1 MSDPRDRPEPEDVP
15 TFAES
20 VASAADAPTF
30 APDAPTFIPDAPGIS
45 PDALTISDPTA
56 AGLLRVS
63 GDAVTFAAGV
73 AVTDAALPAS
83 IGRYRIVR
91 LIGEGGM
98 GAVYEAEQDQPRRTV
113 ALKVIKPG
121 LASPELLRRF
131 AQDAQALGRLQ
142 HPGIAQIYDAG
153 TADTGYGSQPYFA
166 MEFIRGAALR
176 DYADGRHLGLRERL
190 ELMVKICEAV
200 HHAHQRGLI
209 HRDLKPGNIIVDE
222 TGQPK
227 ILDFGVARVTDS
239 DTQATMATDVGQLVG
254 TLNYM
259 SPEQVLADPLD
270 IDTRSDVYAL
280 GVILYELLSGR
291 LPYQISKRLH
301 EAMQT
306 IREEDPSRLSTID
319 RRYRGDIE
327 TIAAKALEKDKTR
340 RYSSAAELAA
350 DITHYLKDEPIIAQP
365 PTASYQLQKFARRHK
380 ALVGGVA
387 AVFVVL
393 IGGVV
398 ASTWQAIRASR
409 AEHAAVQER
418 DRAAA
423 AERVA
428 VEQRD
433 RAASAERSA
442 TSARDE
448 AVTAR
453 GVAVAAEGE
462 AKQER
467 DRAVAEKQRADTESA
482 TAKAVTEFLQ
492 RNLFEQVT
500 GGTGRGAAPDMSVS
514 GALDRTAAR
523 IDGAFAGQ
531 PLVEAGVREAVGI
544 SYMGLSLWDKA
555 ATQFDRA
562 VAIRRR
568 AQGDED
574 PETLKALR
582 RLAAIDANQRRWEPA
597 EARMQQILDVQRRRF
612 GPDHA
617 DTLQYTLDMAGVYL
631 SWGKL
636 DKAEPLAARA
646 VEGRRRTLGADHKD
660 TIGAL
665 AIQVSIYAQQKRWAD
680 AQRVAEAAYAS
691 ARRTLGEKDPMTVS
705 LATSLPQIA
714 VQVRSGDRAERAQ
727 ALTDV
732 SKGLAETKA
741 SSLPEMVAIAAAR
754 ATNAFQQGKFDE
766 AVPPLLEAMEASRRA
781 GQEELSLTSI
791 LAGIYALQGK
801 LAQAEQTLAPV
812 LARPDPNKDL
822 MANVLVFGLRNIAIA
837 LRNEKRFAE
846 AEAYF
851 VKLVPLEI
859 AAPGETANQTR
870 VDAFLLA
877 DVYGAQGKYG
887 ESERAFVPLLEMQRR
902 VAGRDS
908 LAAFSAQANL
918 GWTQLMQGRLA
929 DAEKTLRE
937 AMDGMTRVSP
947 AAWERAN
954 TAGMLGATLARLKRY
969 ADAEPLLISGYEGMA
984 TGKAVNPNAASR
996 MSREQVGAAL
1006 LQLYRDTGNTAR
1018 TAEWEKKLRN

>member
-1 MSDPRDRPEPEDVP
+1 MSDRPRPEDLP
-15 TFAES
+15 TFAEG
-20 VASAADAPTF
+20 VTTPADAPTI
-30 APDAPTFIPDAPGIS
+30 APDAPT
-45 PDALTISDPTA
+45 ISDT
-56 AGLLRVS
+56 
-63 GDAVTFAAGV
+63 AVTFAEAM
-73 AVTDAALPAS
+73 AVTDAALPAR

-121 LASPELLRRF
+121 LAGPELLRRF
-131 AQDAQALGRLQ
+131 AQEAQALGRLQ

-153 TADTGYGSQPYFA
+153 TADTGFGSQPYFA
-166 MEFIRGAALR
+166 MEFIRGASLR
-176 DYADGRHLGLRERL
+176 EYADSRRLGLRERL
-190 ELMVKICEAV
+190 ELMVKICDAV

-222 TGQPK
+222 AGQPK

-239 DTQATMATDVGQLVG
+239 DTQVTLQTDVGQLVG

-350 DITHYLKDEPIIAQP
+350 DITRYLKDEPIVAQP
-365 PTASYQLQKFARRHK
+365 PTARYQLEKFARRHK

-393 IGGVV
+393 VAGVV
-398 ASTWQAIRASR
+398 VSTWQAIRASR
-409 AEHAAVQER
+409 AEYAAVQER

-423 AERVA
+423 AGRAA
-428 VEQRD
+428 VVQRD
-433 RAASAERSA
+433 RATAAERSA
-442 TSARDE
+442 TSARDD
-448 AVTAR
+448 AVAAR
-453 GVAVAAEGE
+453 GVAIAAEGQ

-482 TAKAVTEFLQ
+482 TAKAVSEFLQ
-492 RNLFEQVT
+492 KNLFEQVT
-500 GGTGRGAAPDMSVS
+500 GGIDRAAAQDLSVS

-523 IDGAFAGQ
+523 IDGTFAGQ
-531 PLVEAGVREAVGI
+531 PLVEAGVREAVGTA
-544 SYMGLSLWDKA
+544 YMGLLLWDKA

-574 PETLKALR
+574 SDTLKALR
-582 RLAAIDANQRRWEPA
+582 RLVAIDANQRRWQPA
-597 EARMQQILDVQRRRF
+597 EARMKQILEVQRRRS

-617 DTLQYTLDMAGVYL
+617 DTLQYTLDLAGIYL
-631 SWGKL
+631 TWGKL
-636 DKAEPLAARA
+636 EQAEPLAARA
-646 VEGRRRTLGADHKD
+646 AEGRQRTLGPDHKD

-665 AIQVSIYAQQKRWAD
+665 AIQVAIYAQEKKFAD
-680 AQRVAEAAYAS
+680 AQRVGEAAYAS
-691 ARRTLGEKDPMTVS
+691 ARRTLGEKDTLTIG
-705 LATSLPQIA
+705 LATTLQQIA
-714 VQVRSGDRAERAQ
+714 VQARPADRAQRARV
-727 ALTDV
+727 LTDV
-732 SKGLAETKA
+732 SKGLAETRA
-741 SSLPEMVAIAAAR
+741 TSLPEMVAIAAAR
-754 ATNAFQQGKFDE
+754 ATNAFQQNRLDE
-766 AVPPLLEAMEASRRA
+766 AIPPLLEAMEASRRA

-801 LAQAEQTLAPV
+801 LAEAQQTLAPIM
-812 LARPDPNKDL
+812 ARPDPNKDL
-822 MANVLVFGLRNIAIA
+822 MANVLPFALRNIGTR
-837 LRNEKRFAE
+837 LRNDKRFAE
-846 AEAYF
+846 AEPYL
-851 VKLVPLEI
+851 VKLVPLVVVT
-859 AAPGETANQTR
+859 PGETSNQTR
-870 VDAFLLA
+870 TDAFLLA
-877 DVYGAQGKYG
+877 DVYAAQGKYA

-902 VAGRDS
+902 VAGRES
-908 LAAFSAQANL
+908 LAAFATQAHL

-929 DAEKTLRE
+929 DSEKTLRE
-937 AMDGMTRVSP
+937 ALDGMTRVSP
-947 AAWERAN
+947 DAWERAN
-954 TAGMLGATLARLKRY
+954 TTGMLGATLARQKRH
-969 ADAEPLLISGYEGMA
+969 AEAEPLLISGYDAMA

-996 MSREQVGAAL
+996 MSREQVGEAL
-1006 LQLYRDTGNTAR
+1006 LQLYRDTRNAAGV
-1018 TAEWEKKLRN
+1018 AEWERKLRN

>member
-1 MSDPRDRPEPEDVP
+1 MSDQHDRPKPEDLP
-15 TFAES
+15 TFAEG
-20 VASAADAPTF
+20 VTSAADAPTI
-30 APDAPTFIPDAPGIS
+30 APDAE
-45 PDALTISDPTA
+45 
-56 AGLLRVS
+56 
-63 GDAVTFAAGV
+63 TFAEGV
-73 AVTDAALPAS
+73 AVTDAALPAT

-131 AQDAQALGRLQ
+131 AQEAQALGRLQ

-176 DYADGRHLGLRERL
+176 DYADGRHLGVRERL
-190 ELMVKICEAV
+190 QLMVKICDAV

-365 PTASYQLQKFARRHK
+365 PTTSYQLQKFARRHK
-380 ALVGGVA
+380 ALVGGMA

-393 IGGVV
+393 VAGVV
-398 ASTWQAIRASR
+398 VSTWQAIRAGR
-409 AEHAAVQER
+409 AEAAAVQER

-428 VEQRD
+428 VQQRD
-433 RAASAERSA
+433 RATTAERAA

-453 GVAVAAEGE
+453 GIAVAAEGQATE
-462 AKQER
+462 QR
-467 DRAVAEKQRADTESA
+467 DRALAEKQRADTESA

-492 RNLFEQVT
+492 KNLFEQVT
-500 GGTGRGAAPDMSVS
+500 GGTGRGAASDLSVS

-531 PLVEAGVREAVGI
+531 PVVEAGVREAVGNA
-544 SYMGLSLWDKA
+544 YMGLSLWDKA
-555 ATQFDRA
+555 TTQFDRA

-568 AQGDED
+568 VQGAED
-574 PETLKALR
+574 PDTLKTLR
-582 RLAAIDANQRRWEPA
+582 RLAAVDANQRRWEPA
-597 EARMQQILDVQRRRF
+597 EARMQQVLDVQRRRF

-617 DTLQYTLDMAGVYL
+617 DTLQYTLDMAGIYMT
-631 SWGKL
+631 WGKL
-636 DKAEPLAARA
+636 EKAGPLAARA
-646 VEGRRRTLGADHKD
+646 AEGRRRTLGADHKD
-660 TIGAL
+660 TIDAL
-665 AIQVSIYAQQKRWAD
+665 AVQMTIYVQEKKFAD
-680 AQRVAEAAYAS
+680 AQRVGEAAYAS
-691 ARRTLGEKDPMTVS
+691 ARRTLGGKDS
-705 LATSLPQIA
+705 LTIRLGAALQQVA
-714 VQVRSGDRAERAQ
+714 VQARSGNRDERAR

-732 SKGLAETKA
+732 SKGLADTTA
-741 SSLPEMVAIAAAR
+741 SSLPEMVALAAAR
-754 ATNAFQQGKFDE
+754 ATIAFQQNKYDE

-812 LARPDPNKDL
+812 LARPNPNKDL
-822 MANVLVFGLRNIAIA
+822 MANVLVFGLRNLAIA

-846 AEAYF
+846 AEPYF
-851 VKLVPLEI
+851 AKVVPIEI
-859 AAPGETANQTR
+859 AAPGEAANQTR

-877 DVYGAQGKYG
+877 DVYGAQGKYA
-887 ESERAFVPLLEMQRR
+887 ESEGAFVPLLEMQRR

-918 GWTQLMQGRLA
+918 GWTQLMQGRLT

-954 TAGMLGATLARLKRY
+954 AAGMLGATLARQKRY
-969 ADAEPLLISGYEGMA
+969 ADAEPLLVSGYDGMA

-996 MSREQVGAAL
+996 MSREQVGEAL
-1006 LQLYRDTGNTAR
+1006 VQLYRDTGNTAR
-1018 TAEWEKKLRN
+1018 TAEWEKKILLPAVR

>member
-1 MSDPRDRPEPEDVP
+1 MSDRPPKPEDLP
-15 TFAES
+15 TFAEGTT
-20 VASAADAPTF
+20 AADAPTF
-30 APDAPTFIPDAPGIS
+30 S
-45 PDALTISDPTA
+45 PDALTVSDT
-56 AGLLRVS
+56 
-63 GDAVTFAAGV
+63 AVTFAPGM
-73 AVTDAALPAS
+73 AVTAAALPAT

-131 AQDAQALGRLQ
+131 AQEAQALGRLQ

-153 TADTGYGSQPYFA
+153 TADTGFGSQPYFA

-176 DYADGRHLGLRERL
+176 DYADSRHLGLRERL

-222 TGQPK
+222 AGQPK

-239 DTQATMATDVGQLVG
+239 DTQVTLQTDVGQLVG

-365 PTASYQLQKFARRHK
+365 PTTSYQLQKFARRHK

-393 IGGVV
+393 VAGVV
-398 ASTWQAIRASR
+398 VSSWQAIRASR
-409 AEHAAVQER
+409 AETAAVQDR

-428 VEQRD
+428 VQQRD
-433 RAASAERSA
+433 RAADAERAA

-448 AVTAR
+448 AVTAK
-453 GVAVAAEGE
+453 GVAVAAEGQ
-462 AKQER
+462 AKQDR

-492 RNLFEQVT
+492 KNLFEQVT
-500 GGTGRGAAPDMSVS
+500 GGTERGAAQDLSVS

-523 IDGAFAGQ
+523 IDGTFAGQ
-531 PLVEAGVREAVGI
+531 PLVEAGVREAVGVA
-544 SYMGLSLWDKA
+544 YMGLSLWDQ
-555 ATQFDRA
+555 ATMQFDRA

-574 PETLKALR
+574 ADTLRALR
-582 RLAAIDANQRRWEPA
+582 RLVAIDANQRRWDPA
-597 EARMQQILDVQRRRF
+597 EARMAQVLEVQRRRF

-617 DTLQYTLDMAGVYL
+617 DTLQYTLDMAGIYL
-631 SWGKL
+631 AWGKL
-636 DKAEPLAARA
+636 EKAEPLAARA
-646 VEGRRRTLGADHKD
+646 VEGRRRTLGA
-660 TIGAL
+660 G
-665 AIQVSIYAQQKRWAD
+665 S
-680 AQRVAEAAYAS
+680 
-691 ARRTLGEKDPMTVS
+691 
-705 LATSLPQIA
+705 
-714 VQVRSGDRAERAQ
+714 
-727 ALTDV
+727 
-732 SKGLAETKA
+732 
-741 SSLPEMVAIAAAR
+741 
-754 ATNAFQQGKFDE
+754 QGHH
-766 AVPPLLEAMEASRRA
+766 RRA
-781 GQEELSLTSI
+781 GDSGVDLRS
-791 LAGIYALQGK
+791 GK
-801 LAQAEQTLAPV
+801 EVGRRP
-812 LARPDPNKDL
+812 AR
-822 MANVLVFGLRNIAIA
+822 GGSRI
-837 LRNEKRFAE
+837 
-846 AEAYF
+846 
-851 VKLVPLEI
+851 
-859 AAPGETANQTR
+859 R
-870 VDAFLLA
+870 V
-877 DVYGAQGKYG
+877 
-887 ESERAFVPLLEMQRR
+887 
-902 VAGRDS
+902 
-908 LAAFSAQANL
+908 SA
-918 GWTQLMQGRLA
+918 A
-929 DAEKTLRE
+929 DA
-937 AMDGMTRVSP
+937 
-947 AAWERAN
+947 W
-954 TAGMLGATLARLKRY
+954 
-969 ADAEPLLISGYEGMA
+969 
-984 TGKAVNPNAASR
+984 
-996 MSREQVGAAL
+996 
-1006 LQLYRDTGNTAR
+1006 
-1018 TAEWEKKLRN
+1018 

>member
-1 MSDPRDRPEPEDVP
+1 MSDRPRPEDLP
-15 TFAES
+15 TFAEG
-20 VASAADAPTF
+20 VTTPADAPTI
-30 APDAPTFIPDAPGIS
+30 APDAPTV
-45 PDALTISDPTA
+45 SDT
-56 AGLLRVS
+56 
-63 GDAVTFAAGV
+63 AVTFAEAM
-73 AVTDAALPAS
+73 AVTDAALPAR

-121 LASPELLRRF
+121 LAGPELLRRF
-131 AQDAQALGRLQ
+131 AQEAQALGRLQ

-153 TADTGYGSQPYFA
+153 TADTGFGSQPYFA
-166 MEFIRGAALR
+166 MEFIRGASLR
-176 DYADGRHLGLRERL
+176 EYADSRRLGLRERL
-190 ELMVKICEAV
+190 ELMVKICDAV

-222 TGQPK
+222 AGQPK

-239 DTQATMATDVGQLVG
+239 DTQVTLQTDVGQLVG

-350 DITHYLKDEPIIAQP
+350 DITRYLKDEPIVAQP
-365 PTASYQLQKFARRHK
+365 PTARYQLEKFARRHK

-393 IGGVV
+393 VAGVV
-398 ASTWQAIRASR
+398 VSTWQAIRASR
-409 AEHAAVQER
+409 AEYAAVQER

-423 AERVA
+423 AGRAA
-428 VEQRD
+428 VVQRD
-433 RAASAERSA
+433 RATAAERSA
-442 TSARDE
+442 TSARDD
-448 AVTAR
+448 AVAAR
-453 GVAVAAEGE
+453 GVAIAAEGQ

-482 TAKAVTEFLQ
+482 TAKAVSEFLQ
-492 RNLFEQVT
+492 KNLFEQVT
-500 GGTGRGAAPDMSVS
+500 GGIDRAAAQDLSVS

-523 IDGAFAGQ
+523 IDGTFAGQ
-531 PLVEAGVREAVGI
+531 PLVEAGVREAVGTA
-544 SYMGLSLWDKA
+544 YMGLLLWDKA

-574 PETLKALR
+574 SDTLKALR
-582 RLAAIDANQRRWEPA
+582 RLVAIDANQRRWQPA
-597 EARMQQILDVQRRRF
+597 EARMKQILEVQRRRS

-617 DTLQYTLDMAGVYL
+617 DTLQYTLDLAGIYL
-631 SWGKL
+631 TWGKL
-636 DKAEPLAARA
+636 EQAEPLAARA
-646 VEGRRRTLGADHKD
+646 AEGRQRTLGPDHKD

-665 AIQVSIYAQQKRWAD
+665 AIQVAIYAQEKKFAD
-680 AQRVAEAAYAS
+680 AQRVGEAAYAS
-691 ARRTLGEKDPMTVS
+691 ARRTLGEKDTLTIG
-705 LATSLPQIA
+705 LATTLQQIA
-714 VQVRSGDRAERAQ
+714 VQARPADRAERARV
-727 ALTDV
+727 LTDV
-732 SKGLAETKA
+732 SKGLAETRA
-741 SSLPEMVAIAAAR
+741 TSLPEMVAIAAAR
-754 ATNAFQQGKFDE
+754 ATNAFQQNRLDE
-766 AVPPLLEAMEASRRA
+766 AIPPLLEAMEASRRA

-801 LAQAEQTLAPV
+801 LAEAQQTLAPIM
-812 LARPDPNKDL
+812 ARPDPNKDL
-822 MANVLVFGLRNIAIA
+822 MANVLPFALRNIGTR
-837 LRNEKRFAE
+837 LRNDKRFAE
-846 AEAYF
+846 AEPYL
-851 VKLVPLEI
+851 VKLVPLVVVT
-859 AAPGETANQTR
+859 PGETSNQTR
-870 VDAFLLA
+870 TDAFLLA
-877 DVYGAQGKYG
+877 DVYAAQGKYA

-902 VAGRDS
+902 VAGRES
-908 LAAFSAQANL
+908 LAAFATQAHL

-929 DAEKTLRE
+929 DSEKTLRE
-937 AMDGMTRVSP
+937 ALDGMTRVSP
-947 AAWERAN
+947 DAWERAN
-954 TAGMLGATLARLKRY
+954 TTGMLGATLARQKRY
-969 ADAEPLLISGYEGMA
+969 AEAEPLLISGYDAMA

-996 MSREQVGAAL
+996 MSREQVGEAL
-1006 LQLYRDTGNTAR
+1006 LQLYRDTRNAAGV
-1018 TAEWEKKLRN
+1018 AEWERKLRN

>member
-1 MSDPRDRPEPEDVP
+1 MSDRPRPEDLP
-15 TFAES
+15 TFAEG
-20 VASAADAPTF
+20 VTTPADAPTI
-30 APDAPTFIPDAPGIS
+30 APDAPT
-45 PDALTISDPTA
+45 ISDT
-56 AGLLRVS
+56 
-63 GDAVTFAAGV
+63 AVTFAEAM
-73 AVTDAALPAS
+73 AVTDAALPAR

-121 LASPELLRRF
+121 LAGPELLRRF
-131 AQDAQALGRLQ
+131 AQEAQALGRLQ

-153 TADTGYGSQPYFA
+153 TADTGFGSQPYFA
-166 MEFIRGAALR
+166 MEFIRGASLR
-176 DYADGRHLGLRERL
+176 EYADSRRLGLRERL
-190 ELMVKICEAV
+190 ELMVKICDAV

-222 TGQPK
+222 AGQPK

-239 DTQATMATDVGQLVG
+239 DTQVTLQTDVGQLVG

-350 DITHYLKDEPIIAQP
+350 DITRYLKDEPIVAQP
-365 PTASYQLQKFARRHK
+365 PTARYQLEKFARRHK

-393 IGGVV
+393 VAGVV
-398 ASTWQAIRASR
+398 VSTWQAIRASR
-409 AEHAAVQER
+409 AEYAAVQER

-423 AERVA
+423 AGRAA
-428 VEQRD
+428 VVQRD
-433 RAASAERSA
+433 RATAAERSA
-442 TSARDE
+442 TSARDD
-448 AVTAR
+448 AVAAR
-453 GVAVAAEGE
+453 GVAIAAEGQ

-482 TAKAVTEFLQ
+482 TAKAVSEFLQ
-492 RNLFEQVT
+492 KNLFEQVT
-500 GGTGRGAAPDMSVS
+500 GGIDRAAAQDLSVS

-523 IDGAFAGQ
+523 IDGTFAGQ
-531 PLVEAGVREAVGI
+531 PLVEAGVREAVGTA
-544 SYMGLSLWDKA
+544 YMGLLLWDKA

-574 PETLKALR
+574 SDTLKALR
-582 RLAAIDANQRRWEPA
+582 RLVAIDANQRRWQPA
-597 EARMQQILDVQRRRF
+597 EARMKQILEVQRRRS

-617 DTLQYTLDMAGVYL
+617 DTLQYTLDLAGIYL
-631 SWGKL
+631 TWGKL
-636 DKAEPLAARA
+636 EQAEPLAARA
-646 VEGRRRTLGADHKD
+646 AEGRQRTLGPDHKD

-665 AIQVSIYAQQKRWAD
+665 AIQVAIYAQEKKFAD
-680 AQRVAEAAYAS
+680 AQRVGEAAYAS
-691 ARRTLGEKDPMTVS
+691 ARRTLGEKDTLTIG
-705 LATSLPQIA
+705 LATTLQQIA
-714 VQVRSGDRAERAQ
+714 VQARPADRAERARV
-727 ALTDV
+727 LTDV
-732 SKGLAETKA
+732 SKGLAETRA
-741 SSLPEMVAIAAAR
+741 TSLPEMVAIAAAR
-754 ATNAFQQGKFDE
+754 ATNAFQQNRLDE
-766 AVPPLLEAMEASRRA
+766 AIPPLLEAMEASRRA

-801 LAQAEQTLAPV
+801 LAEAQQTLAPIM
-812 LARPDPNKDL
+812 ARPDPNKDL
-822 MANVLVFGLRNIAIA
+822 MANVLPFALRNIGTR
-837 LRNEKRFAE
+837 LRNDKRFAE
-846 AEAYF
+846 AEPYL
-851 VKLVPLEI
+851 VKLVPLVVVT
-859 AAPGETANQTR
+859 PGETSNQTR
-870 VDAFLLA
+870 TDAFLLA
-877 DVYGAQGKYG
+877 DVYAAQGKYA

-902 VAGRDS
+902 VAGRES
-908 LAAFSAQANL
+908 LAAFATQAHL

-929 DAEKTLRE
+929 DSEKTLRE
-937 AMDGMTRVSP
+937 ALDGMTRVSP
-947 AAWERAN
+947 DAWERAN
-954 TAGMLGATLARLKRY
+954 TTGMLGATLARQKRH
-969 ADAEPLLISGYEGMA
+969 AEAEPLLISGYDAMA

-996 MSREQVGAAL
+996 MSREQVGEVL
-1006 LQLYRDTGNTAR
+1006 LQLYRDTRNAAGV
-1018 TAEWEKKLRN
+1018 AEWERKLRN

>member
-1 MSDPRDRPEPEDVP
+1 MSDRPRPEDLP
-15 TFAES
+15 TFAEG
-20 VASAADAPTF
+20 VTTPADAPTI
-30 APDAPTFIPDAPGIS
+30 APDAPTV
-45 PDALTISDPTA
+45 SDT
-56 AGLLRVS
+56 
-63 GDAVTFAAGV
+63 AVTFAEAM
-73 AVTDAALPAS
+73 AVTDAALPAR

-121 LASPELLRRF
+121 LAGPELLRRF
-131 AQDAQALGRLQ
+131 AQEAQALGRLQ

-153 TADTGYGSQPYFA
+153 TADTGFGSQPYFA
-166 MEFIRGAALR
+166 MEFIRGASLR
-176 DYADGRHLGLRERL
+176 EYADSRRLGLRERL
-190 ELMVKICEAV
+190 ELMVKICDAV

-222 TGQPK
+222 AGQPK

-239 DTQATMATDVGQLVG
+239 DTQVTLQTDVGQLVG

-350 DITHYLKDEPIIAQP
+350 DITRYLKDEPIVAQP
-365 PTASYQLQKFARRHK
+365 PTARYQLEKFARRHK

-393 IGGVV
+393 VAGVV
-398 ASTWQAIRASR
+398 VSTWQAIRASR
-409 AEHAAVQER
+409 AEYAAVQER

-423 AERVA
+423 AGRAA
-428 VEQRD
+428 VVQRD
-433 RAASAERSA
+433 RATAAERSA
-442 TSARDE
+442 TSARDD
-448 AVTAR
+448 AVAAR
-453 GVAVAAEGE
+453 GVAIAAEGQ

-482 TAKAVTEFLQ
+482 TAKAVSEFLQ
-492 RNLFEQVT
+492 KNLFEQVT
-500 GGTGRGAAPDMSVS
+500 GGIDRAAAQDLSVS

-523 IDGAFAGQ
+523 IDGTFAGQ
-531 PLVEAGVREAVGI
+531 PLVEAGVREAVGTA
-544 SYMGLSLWDKA
+544 YMGLLLWDKA

-574 PETLKALR
+574 SDTLKALR
-582 RLAAIDANQRRWEPA
+582 RLVAIDANQRRWQPA
-597 EARMQQILDVQRRRF
+597 EARMKQILEVQRRRS

-617 DTLQYTLDMAGVYL
+617 DTLQYTLDLAGIYL
-631 SWGKL
+631 TWGKL
-636 DKAEPLAARA
+636 EQAEPLAARA
-646 VEGRRRTLGADHKD
+646 AEGRQRTLGPDHKD

-665 AIQVSIYAQQKRWAD
+665 AIQVAIYAQEKKFAD
-680 AQRVAEAAYAS
+680 AQRVGEAAYAS
-691 ARRTLGEKDPMTVS
+691 ARRTLGEKDTLTIG
-705 LATSLPQIA
+705 LATTLQQIA
-714 VQVRSGDRAERAQ
+714 VQARPADRAQRARV
-727 ALTDV
+727 LTDV
-732 SKGLAETKA
+732 SKGLAETRA
-741 SSLPEMVAIAAAR
+741 TSLPEMVAIAAAR
-754 ATNAFQQGKFDE
+754 ATNAFQQNRLDE
-766 AVPPLLEAMEASRRA
+766 AIPPLLEAMEASRRA

-801 LAQAEQTLAPV
+801 LAEAQQTLAPIM
-812 LARPDPNKDL
+812 ARPDPNKDL
-822 MANVLVFGLRNIAIA
+822 MANVLPFALRNIGTR
-837 LRNEKRFAE
+837 LRNDKRFAE
-846 AEAYF
+846 AEPYL
-851 VKLVPLEI
+851 VKLVPLVVVT
-859 AAPGETANQTR
+859 PGETSNQTR
-870 VDAFLLA
+870 TDAFLLA
-877 DVYGAQGKYG
+877 DVYAAQGKYA

-902 VAGRDS
+902 VAGRES
-908 LAAFSAQANL
+908 LAAFATQAHL

-929 DAEKTLRE
+929 DSEKTLRE
-937 AMDGMTRVSP
+937 ALDGMTRVSP
-947 AAWERAN
+947 DAWERAN
-954 TAGMLGATLARLKRY
+954 TTGMLGATLARQKRH
-969 ADAEPLLISGYEGMA
+969 AEAEPLLISGYDAMA

-996 MSREQVGAAL
+996 MSREQVGEVL
-1006 LQLYRDTGNTAR
+1006 LQLYRDTRNAAGV
-1018 TAEWEKKLRN
+1018 AEWERKLRN

>member
-1 MSDPRDRPEPEDVP
+1 MSDRPRPEDLP
-15 TFAES
+15 TFAEG
-20 VASAADAPTF
+20 VTTPADAPTI
-30 APDAPTFIPDAPGIS
+30 APDAPT
-45 PDALTISDPTA
+45 ISDT
-56 AGLLRVS
+56 
-63 GDAVTFAAGV
+63 AVTFAEAM
-73 AVTDAALPAS
+73 AVTDAALPAR

-121 LASPELLRRF
+121 LAGPELLRRF
-131 AQDAQALGRLQ
+131 AQEAQALGRLQ

-153 TADTGYGSQPYFA
+153 TADTGFGSQPYFA
-166 MEFIRGAALR
+166 MEFIRGASLR
-176 DYADGRHLGLRERL
+176 EYADSRRLGLRERL
-190 ELMVKICEAV
+190 ELMVKICDAV

-222 TGQPK
+222 AGQPK

-239 DTQATMATDVGQLVG
+239 DTQVTLQTDVGQLVG

-340 RYSSAAELAA
+340 RYSSSAELAA

-365 PTASYQLQKFARRHK
+365 PTTSYQLQKFARRHK

-393 IGGVV
+393 VAGVV
-398 ASTWQAIRASR
+398 VSTWQAIRASR
-409 AEHAAVQER
+409 AEYAAVQER

-423 AERVA
+423 AGRAA
-428 VEQRD
+428 VVQRD
-433 RAASAERSA
+433 RATAAERSA
-442 TSARDE
+442 TSARDD
-448 AVTAR
+448 AVAAR
-453 GVAVAAEGE
+453 GVAIAAEGQ

-482 TAKAVTEFLQ
+482 TAKAVSEFLQ
-492 RNLFEQVT
+492 KNLFEQVT
-500 GGTGRGAAPDMSVS
+500 GGIDRAAAQDLSVS

-523 IDGAFAGQ
+523 IDGTFAGQ
-531 PLVEAGVREAVGI
+531 PLVEAGVREAVGTA
-544 SYMGLSLWDKA
+544 YMGLLLWDKA

-574 PETLKALR
+574 SDTLKALR
-582 RLAAIDANQRRWEPA
+582 RLVAIDANQRRWQPA
-597 EARMQQILDVQRRRF
+597 EARMKQILEVQRRRS

-617 DTLQYTLDMAGVYL
+617 DTLQYTLDLAGIYL
-631 SWGKL
+631 TWGKL
-636 DKAEPLAARA
+636 EQAEPLAARA
-646 VEGRRRTLGADHKD
+646 AEGRQRTLGPDHKD

-665 AIQVSIYAQQKRWAD
+665 AIQVAIYAQEKKFAD
-680 AQRVAEAAYAS
+680 AQRVGEAAYAS
-691 ARRTLGEKDPMTVS
+691 ARRTLGEKDTLTIG
-705 LATSLPQIA
+705 LATTLQQIA
-714 VQVRSGDRAERAQ
+714 VQARPADRAQRARV
-727 ALTDV
+727 LTDV
-732 SKGLAETKA
+732 SKGLAETRA
-741 SSLPEMVAIAAAR
+741 TSLPEMVAIAAAR
-754 ATNAFQQGKFDE
+754 ATNAFQQNRLDE
-766 AVPPLLEAMEASRRA
+766 AIPPLLEAMEASRRA

-801 LAQAEQTLAPV
+801 LAEAQQTLAPIM
-812 LARPDPNKDL
+812 ARPDPNKDL
-822 MANVLVFGLRNIAIA
+822 MANVLPFALRNIGTR
-837 LRNEKRFAE
+837 LRNDKRFAE
-846 AEAYF
+846 AEPYL
-851 VKLVPLEI
+851 VKLVPLVVVT
-859 AAPGETANQTR
+859 PGETSNQTR
-870 VDAFLLA
+870 TDAFLLA
-877 DVYGAQGKYG
+877 DVYAAQGKYA

-902 VAGRDS
+902 VAGRES
-908 LAAFSAQANL
+908 LAAFATQAHL

-929 DAEKTLRE
+929 DSEKTLRE
-937 AMDGMTRVSP
+937 ALDGMTRVSP
-947 AAWERAN
+947 DAWERAN
-954 TAGMLGATLARLKRY
+954 TTGMLGATLARQKRH
-969 ADAEPLLISGYEGMA
+969 AEAEPLLISGYDAMA

-996 MSREQVGAAL
+996 MSREQVGEAL
-1006 LQLYRDTGNTAR
+1006 LQLYRDTRNAAGV
-1018 TAEWEKKLRN
+1018 AEWERKLRN